1 MEPNQLLIAEIH
13 MLLEPRQDLDARGWR
28 RLEELIDRTQA
39 RFVERLRTDYP
50 MLSEEDIQI
59 LMLIRSGLDC
69 KEIARIGNVTPKS
82 LRMRRYRIKQKMG
95 VRCESLTEFVL
106 ALYRE

>member
-1 MEPNQLLIAEIH
+1 M
-13 MLLEPRQDLDARGWR
+13 
-28 RLEELIDRTQA
+28 
-39 RFVERLRTDYP
+39 ERLRADYP

-82 LRMRRYRIKQKMG
+82 LRMRRYRIKQKMQ